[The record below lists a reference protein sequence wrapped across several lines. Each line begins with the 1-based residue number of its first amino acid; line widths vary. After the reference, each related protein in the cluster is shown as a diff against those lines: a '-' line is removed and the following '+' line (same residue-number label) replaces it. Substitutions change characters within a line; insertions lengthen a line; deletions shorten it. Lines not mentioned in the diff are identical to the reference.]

1 MIERLVFKTIL
12 LLKLCIFLP
21 AEITIS
27 AHQNPPSLQA
37 CPKCYLFNET
47 PPHLLKL
54 KLYFSSFQL
63 LCCLDQWWTNYGP
76 QAKSVSLCLIGTWP
90 CSFTCYL
97 QLLSCCNGLKLSS
110 CDRDRKAQKAK
121 NIYYLA
127 FYIKS
132 FLTPDLDDA
141 DQGNTNFYN

>member
-1 MIERLVFKTIL
+1 MIERLVFITIL

-47 PPHLLKL
+47 LPHLLKL

-76 QAKSVSLCLIGTWP
+76 QAKSVSLCLTGTRP
-90 CSFTCYL
+90 CSFIY
-97 QLLSCCNGLKLSS
+97 LLSAATFMLQWLEVEQLQQRPQGSESQKHLLS
-110 CDRDRKAQKAK
+110 ALL
-121 NIYYLA
+121 N
-127 FYIKS
+127 
-132 FLTPDLDDA
+132 
-141 DQGNTNFYN
+141 